1 MRRLLFG
8 IAVTASLAAPGSG
21 VAQVYPTRPITM
33 VAPFPAGAP
42 VDMVGRIVAER
53 MRASLG
59 QPIIVE
65 NISGAAGSL
74 GVGRAAR
81 AVGDGYTISL
91 GNFSSHVLA
100 GAFYTLQFD
109 LLKDFAP
116 VALLASNPQ
125 LVISR
130 NTIPA
135 DDLTGLIAWLKANPD
150 RASAGIAGVGS
161 VSHVG
166 GVFFQKET
174 GTRFQF
180 VPYRGVNL
188 AQQDLIGGQIDLL
201 FDQAVNA
208 LTNVRAGRI
217 KAHAVMAKTRLGSA
231 PDIPTVDE
239 AGLPGFYMSVW
250 NALWVPNGTPKAV
263 IAALNTAAVDSMAD
277 PAVRDRL
284 RDLGLEVPA
293 RDQQTPEAL
302 GSASQGRDREV
313 VAYYQ
318 NGRHQGGVSWRPTS
332 GSGPT
337 LPSPAFARHG
347 SNQGISCRQGGGS
360 K

>member
-1 MRRLLFG
+1 MRILRFTAAL
-8 IAVTASLAAPGSG
+8 AASLAGLGGAS
-21 VAQVYPTRPITM
+21 AQVYPSRPITM

-42 VDMVGRIVAER
+42 VDTVGRIMAER
-53 MRASLG
+53 MRVSLG
-59 QPIIVE
+59 QPVIIE
-65 NISGAAGSL
+65 NVVGAAGSV
-74 GVGRAAR
+74 GVGRVVRAAP
-81 AVGDGYTISL
+81 DGYTVSV

-100 GAFYTLQFD
+100 GAIYALQYD
-109 LLKDFAP
+109 VLKDLEP

-130 NTIPA
+130 NALPA
-135 DDLTGLIAWLKANPD
+135 NDLKGLIAWLKANPD
-150 RASAGIAGVGS
+150 KASAGTAGVGS

-208 LTNVRAGRI
+208 LPNVRAGKIR
-217 KAHAVMAKTRLGSA
+217 AYAVTAKTRLASA
-231 PDIPTVDE
+231 PDIPTAHE

-250 NALWVPNGTPKAV
+250 NALWVPKDTPKAI
-263 IAALNTAAVDSMAD
+263 IAQLNAAAVDAMAD
-277 PAVRDRL
+277 PVVRNRL
-284 RDLGLEVPA
+284 DDLGLDVPP

-302 GSASQGRDREV
+302 G
-313 VAYYQ
+313 
-318 NGRHQGGVSWRPTS
+318 
-332 GSGPT
+332 
-337 LPSPAFARHG
+337 AFHKVEIEKWWPIIKAA
-347 SNQGISCRQGGGS
+347 NI
-360 K
+360 KAD